1 MKLKAELAGQE
12 HELVIQREG
21 ETVLAQVD
29 GRAYELQLHRAPAGE
44 YLLLSGTRV
53 HNCRVENRP
62 QQPEQFVVHAGVRN
76 YQIKVV
82 DPRRLSRSQSS
93 GAHQHGSAEIIASMP
108 GKVVRL
114 LVEVGA
120 RVEAGAGIMV
130 VEAMKMQNEM
140 KAPKAGVV
148 VSLNI
153 EEGATV
159 NAGDV
164 LAVIE

>member
-12 HELVIQREG
+12 HELVIHREG

-29 GRAYELQLHRAPAGE
+29 GRAYELQLQRAATGE
-44 YLLLSGTRV
+44 YLFLSGTRV
-53 HNCRVENRP
+53 HNCRVENRT
-62 QQPEQFVVHAGVRN
+62 QQPEQFVVHSGGCN

-140 KAPKAGVV
+140 KAPKSGLV

-153 EEGATV
+153 EAGATV